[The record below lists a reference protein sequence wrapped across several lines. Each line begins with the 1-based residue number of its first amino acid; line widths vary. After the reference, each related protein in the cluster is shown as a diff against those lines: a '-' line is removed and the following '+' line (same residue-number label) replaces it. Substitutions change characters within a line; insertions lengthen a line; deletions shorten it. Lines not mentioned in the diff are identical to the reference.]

1 MHTHQKSSDPVA
13 TIGLDIGKNTFNLV
27 GLDKRG
33 ALAMRTKLSRNQLI
47 PHLANLSPCLIGL
60 EAGSGSHHIAHQ
72 IKPLGH
78 DVRLIPAQYVKPF
91 LKAHKNDYR
100 DGEAIAEAV
109 QRPTMNFVA
118 IKTPEQSDLLSL
130 HRVRSR
136 LVRQRTAI
144 INQIRAFLSNAAS
157 PCAKVQDPYA
167 RCCPEVLSSPP
178 HALSPRILRLI
189 AELDQDW
196 RRLDE
201 RLEALSN
208 EIESLCKN
216 DPACQRLMTVPGI
229 GPIISSAV
237 VASIATGSGFRQGR
251 DFAAWL
257 GLVPKQE
264 STGGRTKLGR
274 ISKRGN
280 KYLRTLFVQAAHV
293 VLERRPAT
301 AMRALWP
308 WIERASKRLA
318 HRNLLATAL
327 ANKLARIA
335 WAVLARGRDYEPGIT
350 CHEQPS
356 QQLQHRSA
364 CAQNWRSRRR
374 SGCLQ
379 PWRPVVFCAHEFR
392 VIGPVC
398 SGSLLLW
405 PTRLLTQSAG
415 TSNRHWTPPG
425 ANERSAVPP
434 SS

>member
-33 ALAMRTKLSRNQLI
+33 ALAMRTKLSCNQLI

-144 INQIRAFLSNAAS
+144 INQIRGFLLERGIAVRQGPA
-157 PCAKVQDPYA
+157 PLRKALPA
-167 RCCPEVLSSPP
+167 VLSSPP
-178 HALSPRILRLI
+178 EALSPRLLRLI
-189 AELDQDW
+189 SELDQDW
-196 RRLDE
+196 RHLDE
-201 RLEALSN
+201 RIEALSA
-208 EIESLCKN
+208 EIESLSDN
-216 DPACQRLMTVPGI
+216 DAASQRLMTVPGI

-237 VASIATGSGFRQGR
+237 VAAIGTGSGFKQGR

-257 GLVPKQE
+257 GLVPRQE
-264 STGGRTKLGR
+264 STGDRTKLGK

-293 VLERRPAT
+293 VLQRRPAA

-308 WIERASKRLA
+308 WIQRASKRLA
-318 HRNLLATAL
+318 HRNLLAIAL

-335 WAVLARGRDYEPGIT
+335 WAVLARGRDYQPRIT
-350 CHEQPS
+350 PN
-356 QQLQHRSA
+356 A
-364 CAQNWRSRRR
+364 A
-374 SGCLQ
+374 
-379 PWRPVVFCAHEFR
+379 
-392 VIGPVC
+392 
-398 SGSLLLW
+398 
-405 PTRLLTQSAG
+405 
-415 TSNRHWTPPG
+415 
-425 ANERSAVPP
+425 
-434 SS
+434 

>member
-13 TIGLDIGKNTFNLV
+13 TIGLDIGKNTFHLV
-27 GLDKRG
+27 GLDNRG
-33 ALAMRTKLSRNQLI
+33 AIAMRIKVSRNQLI
-47 PHLANLSPCLIGL
+47 RRLVNLPPCLIGL
-60 EAGSGSHHIAHQ
+60 EAGSGSHHIARQ

-91 LKAHKNDYR
+91 LKGHKNDYR

-144 INQIRAFLSNAAS
+144 INQIRGFLIERGITVRQGPA
-157 PCAKVQDPYA
+157 PLRKVLS
-167 RCCPEVLSSPP
+167 EILSSPP
-178 HALSPRILRLI
+178 EALSPRLLRLI
-189 AELDQDW
+189 SELDEDW

-201 RLEALSN
+201 RLQALSA
-208 EIESLCKN
+208 EIQSLSDN
-216 DPACQRLMTVPGI
+216 DAACQRLMTVPGI

-237 VASIATGSGFRQGR
+237 VAAIGTGSGFKQGR

-264 STGGRTKLGR
+264 STGDRTKLGK

-293 VLERRPAT
+293 VLQRRPAA
-301 AMRALWP
+301 AMCALWP
-308 WIERASKRLA
+308 WIEQACKRLA
-318 HRNLLATAL
+318 HRNLLAIAL

-335 WAVLARGRDYEPGIT
+335 WAVLARGRDY
-350 CHEQPS
+350 QP
-356 QQLQHRSA
+356 RIIPNA
-364 CAQNWRSRRR
+364 A
-374 SGCLQ
+374 
-379 PWRPVVFCAHEFR
+379 
-392 VIGPVC
+392 
-398 SGSLLLW
+398 
-405 PTRLLTQSAG
+405 
-415 TSNRHWTPPG
+415 
-425 ANERSAVPP
+425 
-434 SS
+434 

>member
-1 MHTHQKSSDPVA
+1 MGWPGRAQQPTNTVELDGEASKLKELKMHTHQQSSEPVA
-13 TIGLDIGKNTFNLV
+13 TIGLDIGKNTFHLL

-33 ALAMRTKLSRNQLI
+33 AIAMRIKVSRNQLVRR
-47 PHLANLSPCLIGL
+47 LANLPRCLVGL
-60 EAGSGSHHIAHQ
+60 EAGSGSHHIARQ
-72 IKPLGH
+72 IQALEH

-91 LKAHKNDYR
+91 LKGHKNDYR
-100 DGEAIAEAV
+100 DAEAIAEAV

-144 INQIRAFLSNAAS
+144 INQIRGFLIERGITVRQGSG
-157 PCAKVQDPYA
+157 PLRKVL
-167 RCCPEVLSSPP
+167 PEVLSSPP
-178 HALSPRILRLI
+178 EALSPRLLRLI
-189 AELDQDW
+189 AELDGDW

-201 RLEALSN
+201 RLEALST
-208 EIESLCKN
+208 EIESLSEN
-216 DPACQRLMTVPGI
+216 DAACQRLMTVPGI

-237 VASIATGSGFRQGR
+237 VAAIGTGSGFKQGR

-264 STGGRTKLGR
+264 STGDRTVLGR

-293 VLERRPAT
+293 VLERRPAA

-318 HRNLLATAL
+318 HRNLLAIAL

-335 WAVLARGRDYEPGIT
+335 WAVLARGRDYEPRIT
-350 CHEQPS
+350 PNAE
-356 QQLQHRSA
+356 
-364 CAQNWRSRRR
+364 
-374 SGCLQ
+374 
-379 PWRPVVFCAHEFR
+379 
-392 VIGPVC
+392 
-398 SGSLLLW
+398 
-405 PTRLLTQSAG
+405 
-415 TSNRHWTPPG
+415 
-425 ANERSAVPP
+425 
-434 SS
+434 